1 MGIAEAKKYIQELR
15 KRQENPYLWPDFLT
29 GLPGKAAIIKKL
41 AEVFPR
47 LGKYSIA
54 YVRISNIHPYLLK
67 YGPDRHA
74 DIIQWAAAILK
85 TSCALCPKCFVGTL
99 STHDFIIMCETRD
112 MVKHLAEANKVFK
125 KRIES
130 FYTREDLQN
139 KTILSFNR
147 RGERVNIGLIQ
158 LISVVADQPLR
169 IEKSRLIQ
177 SMGKDCEAMEGT
189 GEDLRI
195 MTDGSSA

>member
-85 TSCALCPKCFVGTL
+85 TSCARCPKCFVGTL